1 MTAIP
6 PTSLPPTSLP
16 PSHPHACP
24 RCDLD
29 GQPKFTAHV
38 GTRTYGDIVTF
49 HEPVTGKLHIHM
61 PAKSRIMQC
70 TDGHT
75 WGVALTP
82 AMCKTDPEN
91 CTIPT
96 PSLYCKEM
104 KDLSDED
111 VAAIAKEKAQRATQD
126 ARRAE
131 KLAKAQAD
139 MDARRAAKVAKAR
152 ALREGGL
159 KPGDPGYLPN
169 ISLED
174 LQKAHVARMDITRI
188 KPSDPMFR
196 EDEVETQVMDAGM
209 VAALDKDMGI
219 EAESKEAEGKEAEGK
234 GKEPERSLED
244 DLLSV

>member
-1 MTAIP
+1 M
-6 PTSLPPTSLP
+6 
-16 PSHPHACP
+16 
-24 RCDLD
+24 
-29 GQPKFTAHV
+29 FTAHV

-152 ALREGGL
+152 ALDE
-159 KPGDPGYLPN
+159 
-169 ISLED
+169 ET
-174 LQKAHVARMDITRI
+174 RML
-188 KPSDPMFR
+188 S
-196 EDEVETQVMDAGM
+196 ETQVLDEGT
-209 VAALDKDMGI
+209 VASLDKDMGI
-219 EAESKEAEGKEAEGK
+219 EAESKRDEGKEAEGK